1 MEETN
6 PIFSYR
12 RSIFEIS
19 ESKKTTGRAFMLY
32 NMKIP
37 MTYTFEIS
45 NGVYETKED
54 KSILLNRQSLLLAGE
69 TVYKGFSKYVSI

>member
-1 MEETN
+1 MEEVN

-45 NGVYETKED
+45 NGVYETK
-54 KSILLNRQSLLLAGE
+54 
-69 TVYKGFSKYVSI
+69 